1 MRAAFFIKRAS
12 SFFLALKKIECH
24 ELPRPSQGWMV
35 QWAACIRIMV
45 RTNMVWLWTINQA
58 NPKNLLAS
66 QATLIFWAA
75 GVLVEPRGIEPL
87 TSTMP
92 L

>member
-1 MRAAFFIKRAS
+1 
-12 SFFLALKKIECH
+12 LK
-24 ELPRPSQGWMV
+24 
-35 QWAACIRIMV
+35 
-45 RTNMVWLWTINQA
+45 
-58 NPKNLLAS
+58 
-66 QATLIFWAA
+66 A

>member
-1 MRAAFFIKRAS
+1 MGRLHQNNGQDEHGLAVVYQPIK
-12 SFFLALKKIECH
+12 LKEFT
-24 ELPRPSQGWMV
+24 R
-35 QWAACIRIMV
+35 
-45 RTNMVWLWTINQA
+45 
-58 NPKNLLAS
+58 LAS
-66 QATLIFWAA
+66 NFNFLKA